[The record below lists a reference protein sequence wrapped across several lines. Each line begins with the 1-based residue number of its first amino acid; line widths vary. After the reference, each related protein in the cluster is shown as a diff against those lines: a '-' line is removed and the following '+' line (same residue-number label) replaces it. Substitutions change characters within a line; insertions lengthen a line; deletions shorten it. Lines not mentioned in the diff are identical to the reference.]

1 MLMDGA
7 NGPVGL
13 IQSREPPVVWPTTA
27 ADGLLPFLQ
36 DSNAWC
42 WGVWYIV
49 LAGPWGGGE

>member
-49 LAGPWGGGE
+49 LAGPWGGGG